1 MLTRQWAQ
9 TVMLVLVALIAALA
23 GFALTT
29 GRLPGETAAAA
40 RPSVMPAAPHI
51 LYLAPEGTSR
61 GIFDADLAQEYGA
74 TIAHSANWRTA
85 QAAARRTPLD
95 ALLFDASLLGDMT
108 DEDRAWLQSQARDG
122 VVLVGLGTDD
132 WDFGQALGVETLRHR
147 GEGNYVNGP
156 DEYRMV
162 TYLLLADPDDLR
174 AIEQEYNWLE
184 ELTNNDD
191 NGPFAAV
198 ITNHPMVWSFAE
210 GRDAL
215 YTPHNVEMMFWRIA
229 TSVEG
234 VYKKRGEYEA
244 YVNSQ
249 GAGVD
254 NATAEWSYNLYVGKG
269 GSP

>member
-1 MLTRQWAQ
+1 MQARQWAQ

-51 LYLAPEGTSR
+51 LHLAPEGTSR

-74 TIAHSANWRTA
+74 TIAHQANWSTA
-85 QAAARRTPLD
+85 QAAGRRTPLD
-95 ALLFDASLLGDMT
+95 ALIFDASLLGDMT

-132 WDFGQALGVETLRHR
+132 WDFGQALGVETLRHK
-147 GEGNYVNGP
+147 GEGSYVNDP
-156 DEYRMV
+156 DEYRMI
-162 TYLLLADPDDLR
+162 TYLLLADPNDLK

-191 NGPFAAV
+191 DDGPFAAV
-198 ITNHPMVWSFAE
+198 ITNHPMIWSFE
-210 GRDAL
+210 ESRDEL

-244 YVNSQ
+244 YVSSQ
-249 GAGVD
+249 GG
-254 NATAEWSYNLYVGKG
+254 
-269 GSP
+269 P